1 MSSFNGKARYPVKSN
16 QLGMREL
23 NISYL
28 GASGDTVG
36 GPDQKMVTVTD
47 NAAGNYTITLSD
59 KAKATYG
66 NSVFIKGFVML
77 TEDTTLWLE
86 ASTSSSVTVQCRNID
101 AAGSLADTDADF
113 QICLGV
119 HDWKIEYA

>member
-47 NAAGNYTITLSD
+47 NTGGNYTITLAD

-66 NSVFIKGFVML
+66 NNVFVKGFSML
-77 TEDTTLWLE
+77 TEDTTLWVE
-86 ASTSSSVTVQCRNID
+86 AVTSSSVTVQCRSIAGTPAD
-101 AAGSLADTDADF
+101 ADADF